1 MLQYQL
7 KFELEFPHIC
17 NSTLI
22 RDFVISNMKKIA
34 LNSTLMPLLTELV
47 SKSTI
52 LHSLS
57 DLSIIEDM
65 IKYEKY

>member
-1 MLQYQL
+1 MLQDQL
-7 KFELEFPHIC
+7 KFELEFPRIC

-52 LHSLS
+52 LLSLTYS
-57 DLSIIEDM
+57 SMIEDM
-65 IKYEKY
+65 IIYEKY